1 MRIRALVLLVG
12 ALVLFGLACTETAP
26 SLPTQDKGWL
36 VLFKR
41 VTVPTDAPGLAEIE
55 IEVRTGAHLSAP
67 APDGTKVSV
76 DTTFGLFEGGGKTEV
91 ASTSAGRTVLTLVLE
106 KSSNTTITARVS
118 DAEASLTIDVSE
130 DGAMKIGPS

>member
-41 VTVPTDAPGLAEIE
+41 VTVPADAPGLAEIE
-55 IEVRTGAHLSAP
+55 LEVRTAAHLSTP
-67 APDGTKVSV
+67 SPDGTNVSV
-76 DTTFGLFEGGGKTEV
+76 DTTFGQFEGGAKSTVV
-91 ASTSAGRTVLTLVLE
+91 ATSAGRTVLTLLLE
-106 KSSNTTITARVS
+106 KPSNTTLTARVS
-118 DAEASLTIDVSE
+118 DAEASLIIDVGE

>member
-55 IEVRTGAHLSAP
+55 IEVRTGAHLSTP
-67 APDGTKVSV
+67 APDGTTVSV
-76 DTTFGLFEGGGKTEV
+76 DTDFGQFEEGGTTVV
-91 ASTSAGRTVLTLVLE
+91 APTAAGRTVLTLVLE
-106 KSSNTTITARVS
+106 KPSNTTLTARVR
-118 DAEASLTIDVSE
+118 DAEASLIIDVDE
-130 DGAMKIGPS
+130 DGAMNIGPT